1 MTKIKIGIIGFGTV
15 GSGVFKVLN
24 ENKQE
29 ILAKTGKTFE
39 VVSVLDLDKE
49 KIESITNN
57 PELIADSFDDLL
69 SKSDIVLELIGGTTI
84 AYEFV
89 KKVIQASKP
98 IVTANK
104 ALIALHGK
112 ELFTFAE
119 LNNTVILYEAAV
131 AGGIPIIKAV
141 REGLAS
147 NKIEWVAG
155 ILNGTTNYIL
165 SEMKNNGLSFDT
177 ALKQAQELGYA
188 EADPTFDIEGIDAAH
203 KITIIAS
210 LAFGVALNFNSVYT
224 EGITKLQ
231 LKDVNYA
238 EGLGYSIKLLGV
250 AKKSNDGIEV
260 RVNPTLIP
268 KERLVANVDGP
279 MNAVLVMGNML
290 GPTLYYGAG
299 AGSEPTASAV
309 VTDVIDLGRVTTDSK
324 PSYNVP
330 AYGFQNSEIK
340 DCEFLKI
347 NQITSGYYLR
357 ASFVDSAGVLA
368 KITSFFAAK
377 NLSIDEMH
385 QKVLKKNEKENDVII
400 VINKAKELDIDI
412 IIEEIQSMESNV
424 GNVIKIRLE
433 NLSK

>member
-112 ELFTFAE
+112 ELFTLAE

-131 AGGIPIIKAV
+131 AGGIPLIKAV

-155 ILNGTTNYIL
+155 ILT
-165 SEMKNNGLSFDT
+165 
-177 ALKQAQELGYA
+177 
-188 EADPTFDIEGIDAAH
+188 
-203 KITIIAS
+203 
-210 LAFGVALNFNSVYT
+210 
-224 EGITKLQ
+224 GIT
-231 LKDVNYA
+231 DC
-238 EGLGYSIKLLGV
+238 LLILR
-250 AKKSNDGIEV
+250 SN
-260 RVNPTLIP
+260 
-268 KERLVANVDGP
+268 KH
-279 MNAVLVMGNML
+279 
-290 GPTLYYGAG
+290 
-299 AGSEPTASAV
+299 
-309 VTDVIDLGRVTTDSK
+309 
-324 PSYNVP
+324 
-330 AYGFQNSEIK
+330 
-340 DCEFLKI
+340 
-347 NQITSGYYLR
+347 
-357 ASFVDSAGVLA
+357 
-368 KITSFFAAK
+368 K
-377 NLSIDEMH
+377 N
-385 QKVLKKNEKENDVII
+385 
-400 VINKAKELDIDI
+400 
-412 IIEEIQSMESNV
+412 
-424 GNVIKIRLE
+424 
-433 NLSK
+433 

>member
-112 ELFTFAE
+112 ELFTLAE

-238 EGLGYSIKLLGV
+238 EGLGYSIKLLGM

>member
-1 MTKIKIGIIGFGTV
+1 
-15 GSGVFKVLN
+15 
-24 ENKQE
+24 
-29 ILAKTGKTFE
+29 
-39 VVSVLDLDKE
+39 
-49 KIESITNN
+49 
-57 PELIADSFDDLL
+57 
-69 SKSDIVLELIGGTTI
+69 
-84 AYEFV
+84 
-89 KKVIQASKP
+89 
-98 IVTANK
+98 
-104 ALIALHGK
+104 
-112 ELFTFAE
+112 
-119 LNNTVILYEAAV
+119 
-131 AGGIPIIKAV
+131 
-141 REGLAS
+141 
-147 NKIEWVAG
+147 
-155 ILNGTTNYIL
+155 
-165 SEMKNNGLSFDT
+165 
-177 ALKQAQELGYA
+177 
-188 EADPTFDIEGIDAAH
+188 
-203 KITIIAS
+203 
-210 LAFGVALNFNSVYT
+210 
-224 EGITKLQ
+224 
-231 LKDVNYA
+231 
-238 EGLGYSIKLLGV
+238 V

-324 PSYNVP
+324 PSYNIP
-330 AYGFQNSEIK
+330 AYGFQKSEIK

-368 KITSFFAAK
+368 KITSFFAGK